1 MKNFNRRNFLKKT
14 GLSAASLYMASNL
27 ACSEEYEKNTSG
39 GSYMGDFFAPK
50 LKTVR
55 IAIIGLGARG
65 SWHARQLAAIEG
77 TEIVALSDL
86 YEDLVDRSVSLCA
99 ESGTGRHQSISRYYG
114 DENQWEKMLVE
125 VKPDAVIVATNWNN
139 HAKMAIESMK
149 QGAHAF
155 VEVPIAVTLEEMW
168 EIVNT

>member
-1 MKNFNRRNFLKKT
+1 MCIRD
-14 GLSAASLYMASNL
+14 S
-27 ACSEEYEKNTSG
+27 
-39 GSYMGDFFAPK
+39 
-50 LKTVR
+50 
-55 IAIIGLGARG
+55 GLGARG
-65 SWHARQLAAIEG
+65 YGHARQLAAIEG

-139 HAKMAIESMK
+139 HAKMAI
-149 QGAHAF
+149 
-155 VEVPIAVTLEEMW
+155 
-168 EIVNT
+168 